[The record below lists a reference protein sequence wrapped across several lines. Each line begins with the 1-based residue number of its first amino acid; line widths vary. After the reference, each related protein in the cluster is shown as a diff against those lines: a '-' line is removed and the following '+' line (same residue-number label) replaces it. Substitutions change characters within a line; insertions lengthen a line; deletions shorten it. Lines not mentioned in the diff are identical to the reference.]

1 MEALKTK
8 ELLYYLLFTEGDEK
22 LAKDQENF
30 KRELELSE
38 ETYSELKM
46 SALST
51 RNLISYIDRHEESI
65 ETRNDEVLDILAKA
79 VEETFSS

>member
-38 ETYSELKM
+38 KTYSELKM

-51 RNLISYIDRHEESI
+51 RNLSLTLIAMKKALKQ
-65 ETRNDEVLDILAKA
+65 ETMKC
-79 VEETFSS
+79 